1 MKIKQIAQLSLL
13 ASALSFSS
21 AQADM
26 IYGIYAGG
34 QGWQLDPSGGFGSAS
49 ETNSDGIAFNYEKDT
64 ASSIYLALEHPIPI
78 IPNVKIRQNT
88 IKTKGDVKGDFT
100 FGETPFTFSNAQ
112 TTLDFSNTDFI
123 IYYEILDNDLVSID
137 LGLTGKSIDGSILAE
152 GDNGGNVS
160 TGDAGILDKN
170 VGKEDFSGVIP
181 MIYGAAEVGL
191 PFTGLAVYG
200 DISVISYDG
209 HRLSDYQVG
218 VAYDLVDNIAFDIAA
233 QLGYR
238 SFSLTL
244 DDLEG
249 INSDLDVKGA
259 YLGLEI
265 HF

>member
-34 QGWQLDPSGGFGSAS
+34 QGWQLDPSGDFSNGDNNEQSGF
-49 ETNSDGIAFNYEKDT
+49 TFNYDKET

-78 IPNVKIRQNT
+78 IPNAKVRQNN
-88 IKTKGDVKGDFT
+88 IKINGSVEGDVAFV
-100 FGETPFTFSNAQ
+100 FGNINDKFDRP
-112 TTLDFSNTDFI
+112 TTKMDFSNTDFI

-137 LGLTGKSIDGSILAE
+137 LGLNGKRVDGYIMVDDS
-152 GDNGGNVS
+152 GTSRNVELPF
-160 TGDAGILDKN
+160 D
-170 VGKEDFSGVIP
+170 GVVP
-181 MIYGAAEVGL
+181 LVYAAAEIGL

-200 DISVISYDG
+200 DISHLGLGD
-209 HRLSDYQVG
+209 HKLSDYQMG
-218 VAYDLVDNIAFDIAA
+218 IAYDLVDNIAFDIAV

-244 DDLEG
+244 DDLDD